1 MMLNRKCFLLLVA
14 LYLTVPVPSICF
26 DLNEALTFAV
36 RQYTQ
41 LSEQLSEDDISS
53 GFITTG
59 DPLQSTWT
67 KNNLGEWTVGFY
79 GGSLWTLFAL
89 TNDGYWKTLAEEFQE
104 RVKGRQFDTSTHDVG
119 FVIMST
125 FGLCRE
131 YTGNVDETVPVIEQ
145 SSKSLSERFN
155 RKYLI

>member
-1 MMLNRKCFLLLVA
+1 MVLIRRFLLLFVA
-14 LYLTVPVPSICF
+14 LYLTVPSTCF
-26 DLNEALTFAV
+26 DFNEALFFAV

-41 LSEQLSEDDISS
+41 LSEQLSQDDISS

-67 KNNLGEWTVGFY
+67 KNNFDEWTVGFY
-79 GGSLWTLFAL
+79 GGSLWTLYKL
-89 TNDGYWKTLAEEFQE
+89 TNDGYWRTLAEEFQE

-125 FGLCRE
+125 YGLCRE
-131 YTGNVDETVPVIEQ
+131 YTGNVAETAPIIEQ
-145 SSKSLSERFN
+145 TSKSLSARFN
-155 RKYLI
+155 R